1 MPSEVA
7 WSNGYDISFT
17 SGEHRSEMVP
27 GSIPGATSFLP
38 PTNNNFD
45 YEHAIKEHF

>member
-1 MPSEVA
+1 
-7 WSNGYDISFT
+7 
-17 SGEHRSEMVP
+17 
-27 GSIPGATSFLP
+27 LP